1 MAATSAFQG
10 LQTLNEFVGGID
22 VLLQIVGFNGSTA
35 VPPLLQAFES
45 LSISATLPALN
56 STLLKSAAL
65 TSPCSSYMRFFPDL
79 PMDIK
84 PLQRRID
91 HHEHQFNGDV
101 TRAQPRRHPD
111 LHELPCERKI
121 DDYVTDA
128 RPEYEPRPSNYP
140 YPSPLLNCP
149 GRPEDGSNRCD
160 RFTGRDSLQSDI
172 ILSSAVSISDYP
184 TTLDFTQLA
193 IPVATDD
200 SLNLLLPILAQPIV
214 QKIITGA
221 VLATPQETAFVD
233 AEIEFGAGLT
243 ISWQG
248 QPLGSI
254 AMPKVQVI
262 GDIGAQLNL
271 SASFHI
277 ADVGRLTSF
286 TQALLTQE
294 DFVHHHTR
302 NYLTIQTTVTN
313 VGVQLSSIGFNNFVG
328 ETLLGPAA
336 SSSGFTLAPQF
347 IATFNLP
354 LVGRLIH
361 QDSASG
367 LATVSQVFT
376 GFIHGK
382 STVVTVVGN
391 SAGPSDVSWLNS
403 AIKSLQVSTVLP
415 SQGPLQAINS
425 NAATA
430 AFHIPFAFRID
441 IVALEQNITVTS
453 QGQSFAEL
461 VIPKG
466 PSQTVMN
473 TRVIHLTF
481 SDVPF
486 AVFSDKFAVFE
497 QFLMQTTISSSETF
511 ELSGTANT
519 DASTAIGTL
528 SLTGINFDV
537 STTIAGLQGLN
548 TKPAVVSNLEV
559 NHGFSDFPLIK
570 VTTTLT
576 NPSNL
581 TISMGDVAFTLMF
594 EYV

>member
-1 MAATSAFQG
+1 MADLNLKREKEDQG
-10 LQTLNEFVGGID
+10 LQI
-22 VLLQIVGFNGSTA
+22 
-35 VPPLLQAFES
+35 
-45 LSISATLPALN
+45 
-56 STLLKSAAL
+56 
-65 TSPCSSYMRFFPDL
+65 
-79 PMDIK
+79 
-84 PLQRRID
+84 
-91 HHEHQFNGDV
+91 
-101 TRAQPRRHPD
+101 
-111 LHELPCERKI
+111 
-121 DDYVTDA
+121 
-128 RPEYEPRPSNYP
+128 
-140 YPSPLLNCP
+140 
-149 GRPEDGSNRCD
+149 
-160 RFTGRDSLQSDI
+160 
-172 ILSSAVSISDYP
+172 P
-184 TTLDFTQLA
+184 TTSLDCAGTGHIFA
-193 IPVATDD
+193 
-200 SLNLLLPILAQPIV
+200 PIRVLQGVFDA
-214 QKIITGA
+214 KIE
-221 VLATPQETAFVD
+221 L
-233 AEIEFGAGLT
+233 GAGLT

-271 SASFHI
+271 SASFHV

-294 DFVHHHTR
+294 DFVWDITGENLHHRTG
-302 NYLTIQTTVTN
+302 NYLTLQTTVTN
-313 VGVQLSSIGFNNFVG
+313 VGVQLSSIGFNNFVE

-354 LVGRLIH
+354 LMGRLIQ
-361 QDSASG
+361 QDSAPG

-382 STVVTVVGN
+382 STVVTAMGN
-391 SAGPSDVSWLNS
+391 SAGPSD
-403 AIKSLQVSTVLP
+403 
-415 SQGPLQAINS
+415 
-425 NAATA
+425 
-430 AFHIPFAFRID
+430 IPFAFPIN
-441 IVALEQNITVTS
+441 IVALEQNITATS

-466 PSQTVMN
+466 PSQTDVN

-486 AVFSDKFAVFE
+486 AVFSDKFAVFK
-497 QFLMQTTISSSETF
+497 QFWMQTTISSSETF
-511 ELSGTANT
+511 KLSGAANT

-528 SLTGINFDV
+528 SLTGINFNV

-548 TKPAVVSNLEV
+548 TKPAVVSNLDV

>member
-1 MAATSAFQG
+1 MGNNTMAATSAF
-10 LQTLNEFVGGID
+10 
-22 VLLQIVGFNGSTA
+22 QIVGFNGSTA
-35 VPPLLQAFES
+35 VPSLLQAFES
-45 LSISATLPALN
+45 LSISAMLPALN
-56 STLLKSAAL
+56 STLLQSTTLKSPFLNTTGKQNNMAHINVNLKNPFSAGL
-65 TSPCSSYMRFFPDL
+65 TITSINSTVTSHGLSLGTIQTSTNFPASGKSTTTSPMLDLNMNLDPPTIFTLLRCLTVQAGQRTDQIDVIVSLGGIQYISSS
-79 PMDIK
+79 
-84 PLQRRID
+84 
-91 HHEHQFNGDV
+91 
-101 TRAQPRRHPD
+101 
-111 LHELPCERKI
+111 
-121 DDYVTDA
+121 DA
-128 RPEYEPRPSNYP
+128 
-140 YPSPLLNCP
+140 
-149 GRPEDGSNRCD
+149 DGTKVSQKRQGNNANI
-160 RFTGRDSLQSDI
+160 FT
-172 ILSSAVSISDYP
+172 SAVSISDYP
-184 TTLDFTQLA
+184 TMLDFTQLA
-193 IPVATDD
+193 VPVATDD

-214 QKIITGA
+214 QKFITGT
-221 VLATPQETAFVD
+221 VLVINTVLISTPQETAFVD
-233 AEIEFGAGLT
+233 AEIEFGARLT

-277 ADVGRLTSF
+277 TDVGQLTSF

-294 DFVHHHTR
+294 DFVWDITGENLHHRTG
-302 NYLTIQTTVTN
+302 NYLTLQTTVTN
-313 VGVQLSSIGFNNFVG
+313 PSQVGVQLSSISFNNFVG

-354 LVGRLIH
+354 LVGHLIH

-391 SAGPSDVSWLNS
+391 SAGPSD
-403 AIKSLQVSTVLP
+403 
-415 SQGPLQAINS
+415 
-425 NAATA
+425 
-430 AFHIPFAFRID
+430 IPFAFPID
-441 IVALEQNITVTS
+441 IVALEQNIMATS

-461 VIPKG
+461 VIHKG
-466 PSQTVMN
+466 PSQTDVN
-473 TRVIHLTF
+473 THVIHLTF

-486 AVFSDKFAVFE
+486 AVFSDNFAVFE

-511 ELSGTANT
+511 ELSGAANT

-548 TKPAVVSNLEV
+548 TKPAVVSNLDV

-576 NPSNL
+576 NPRS
-581 TISMGDVAFTLMF
+581 AC
-594 EYV
+594 

>member
-1 MAATSAFQG
+1 MAATSAFQVHSG
-10 LQTLNEFVGGID
+10 NCWL
-22 VLLQIVGFNGSTA
+22 VLLSADLVASSPTTVRRIVGFNGSTA
-35 VPPLLQAFES
+35 VPSLLQAFES

-65 TSPCSSYMRFFPDL
+65 TILNTTGKQNNMAHVNINLKNPFSAGLTITSINSTVTSHGLSVGTIQTSTNFPASGKLTTTSPMLDL
-79 PMDIK
+79 NMNLDPY
-84 PLQRRID
+84 L
-91 HHEHQFNGDV
+91 
-101 TRAQPRRHPD
+101 
-111 LHELPCERKI
+111 
-121 DDYVTDA
+121 
-128 RPEYEPRPSNYP
+128 
-140 YPSPLLNCP
+140 YPSPPFYCP
-149 GRPEDGSNRCD
+149 GRPEGGSNRCD
-160 RFTGRDSLQSDI
+160 RFTGRDSLQSHI
-172 ILSSAVSISDYP
+172 VLSSAVSISDYP

-193 IPVATDD
+193 VPVGTDD
-200 SLNLLLPILAQPIV
+200 SLNLLLPILVQPIV

-221 VLATPQETAFVD
+221 VLAINTVLISTPQETAFVD
-233 AEIEFGAGLT
+233 AEIKFGVGLT

-271 SASFHI
+271 SASFHV

-294 DFVHHHTR
+294 DFVWDITGENLHHHTG
-302 NYLTIQTTVTN
+302 NCLTLQTTVTN
-313 VGVQLSSIGFNNFVG
+313 PSQVGVQLSSIGFNNFVG

-336 SSSGFTLAPQF
+336 SSSGFTLAPQ
-347 IATFNLP
+347 L
-354 LVGRLIH
+354 GHLIH

-376 GFIHGK
+376 RFIHGK
-382 STVVTVVGN
+382 STVVTVMGN
-391 SAGPSDVSWLNS
+391 SAGPGD
-403 AIKSLQVSTVLP
+403 
-415 SQGPLQAINS
+415 
-425 NAATA
+425 
-430 AFHIPFAFRID
+430 IPFAFPID
-441 IVALEQNITVTS
+441 IVALEQNITATS

-461 VIPKG
+461 VIP
-466 PSQTVMN
+466 SQTDVN

-511 ELSGTANT
+511 ELSGAANT
-519 DASTAIGTL
+519 DTSTAIGTL

-548 TKPAVVSNLEV
+548 TKPAVVSNLDV

-576 NPSNL
+576 NPRS
-581 TISMGDVAFTLMF
+581 AC
-594 EYV
+594 